1 MSCNEKIEVKVDK
14 DGKKQYLFKPPFNIK
29 KGKDL
34 IELLKKYQT
43 EGKGGL
49 YLDDVQESLPNADK
63 IIEVNKFRL
72 VFSILKK
79 NNLK

>member
-14 DGKKQYLFKPPFNIK
+14 DGKKQYLFKPLFNIK

-34 IELLKKYQT
+34 IELLKKHQT

-49 YLDDVQESLPNADK
+49 HLDDVQESLPNADK

-72 VFSILKK
+72 VFFYFEEK
-79 NNLK
+79 